1 MMARPPLPKVTRAP
15 TLWAWQSIAGVR
27 HIQRQFEVGAL
38 VGVRQQ
44 TDRPDASRLLES
56 AKSTAFPMDVY
67 GIFSPFPKWNLE
79 GEIVGVV
86 GTTNRIFSEQ
96 TRFESSSILYTG
108 GVLRSTV
115 DVSVFDQPLALML
128 EGGYA
133 SGDANGS
140 DSAARNFSFHSDYNV
155 SLLLYDEIIPRLQA
169 RSVDRLA
176 DPGLSAQPASGL
188 RYAISQGGVH
198 NSMYAQLCAT
208 WATERWLVR
217 GGWLHAYSAVP
228 MSDVYQT
235 AMAGGYAT
243 DVLGQ
248 EAQHRALGNELDLRL
263 QIQIKDWMT
272 LGADTGYFIP
282 NQALEVIDPAFKVL
296 GHLRFQKGG
305 EQ

>member
-1 MMARPPLPKVTRAP
+1 M
-15 TLWAWQSIAGVR
+15 
-27 HIQRQFEVGAL
+27 
-38 VGVRQQ
+38 
-44 TDRPDASRLLES
+44 
-56 AKSTAFPMDVY
+56 
-67 GIFSPFPKWNLE
+67 
-79 GEIVGVV
+79 
-86 GTTNRIFSEQ
+86 
-96 TRFESSSILYTG
+96 
-108 GVLRSTV
+108 
-115 DVSVFDQPLALML
+115 DVSVLDQPLSLMI

-133 SGDANGS
+133 SGDANSS
-140 DSAARNFSFHSDYNV
+140 DSTARTFSFHSDYNV

-176 DPGLSAQPASGL
+176 DPDLSAQPASGL

-208 WATERWLVR
+208 WATDRWLVR

-243 DVLGQ
+243 DILGQ
-248 EAQHRALGNELDLRL
+248 EAQHRALGNEIDLRL
-263 QIQIKDWMT
+263 QMQVKDWMT
-272 LGADTGYFIP
+272 LGADAGYFIP